1 MSAPSVLPPS
11 LVRLLARPAPPG
23 TLSDLK
29 HVVFVMQEN
38 RSFDHYF
45 GRMRGVRGYGD
56 RNAVPTRALRPI
68 FEQDGILPFP
78 VREAAERAGAD
89 PMLLD
94 SHDHSWLGTQ
104 NAWAVGWND
113 AWVPNKGP
121 STMAYYDREDL
132 PFHYELADAFTI
144 CDAYHCSVLS
154 STTPNRNYHVS
165 GHTGHEP
172 GTEQRAVDNGAC
184 EEDGHRGYS
193 WTTVPELLT
202 RAGHSWQV
210 YQEWDNYQC
219 NNLEFF
225 AAFKAVMAKLGQS
238 SMHSFY
244 EKVRASEDPAPMLA
258 ELEER
263 AARLDPAD
271 RVLYD
276 RALRRTRTGG
286 LGEWFAA
293 DVAAGRLPAVSYVVT
308 SLADSEHPEGSSA
321 VESGKVVY
329 RILDAL
335 ASSPEVWASTAV
347 FVTYDE
353 NDGFF
358 DHVPPPVPPDGTP
371 GEFVAGRPIG
381 LGMRVPM
388 IVISPWSVGGHVCS
402 QTFDHSSTVR
412 FLETWL
418 GIRAPDISAWRRTV
432 AGDLTSAFD
441 FTRPEAWPAP
451 ETPVPDIPESAS
463 PGRSASPDQGIPPVR
478 DISLVQSTSHAQG
491 TLAAQSGQDIL
502 TVPDV
507 PFVQGISAGQGAP
520 TGRWYPEVPAEQRMP
535 RGEPGVRPARVL
547 PYRPDASART
557 SGRAVEIAMSNTGTE
572 SAHLALYG
580 YMGELARP
588 LHFDVLGHARE
599 VVYFP
604 CPTYV
609 LVLTGPN
616 GFRREFRG
624 GTSDPVETSSVIDA
638 AARTIEIVVVNTG
651 DEPADVTISPL
662 AYGGTAR
669 TLRLA
674 SRATARVPWRAA
686 TGWYDLWITVAGDTA
701 FARRLMGHIENG
713 EPGVTG

>member
-11 LVRLLARPAPPG
+11 LVRLLARSAPPG

-56 RNAVPTRALRPI
+56 RNAVSTRALRPI
-68 FEQDGILPFP
+68 FEQDGVLPFS
-78 VREAAERAGAD
+78 VREAAGRAGAD

-94 SHDHSWLGTQ
+94 THDHSWLGTQ
-104 NAWAVGWND
+104 NAWAMGWND

-121 STMAYYDREDL
+121 STMAYYDREDI
-132 PFHYELADAFTI
+132 PFHYALADAFTI

-184 EEDGHRGYS
+184 EEDGHPGYS
-193 WTTVPELLT
+193 WTTAPELLT

-225 AAFKAVMAKLGQS
+225 ATFKAVMAKLGQS

-263 AARLDPAD
+263 VARLGPAD

-286 LGEWFAA
+286 LGDWFAA
-293 DVAAGRLPAVSYVVT
+293 DVAAGRLPEVSYVVT

-321 VESGKVVY
+321 VESGKVVH

-371 GEFVAGRPIG
+371 GEFVGSRPVG

-388 IVISPWSVGGHVCS
+388 IVVSPWSVGGHVCS

-418 GIRAPDISAWRRTV
+418 GIEAPDIGAWRRTV

-441 FTRPEAWPAP
+441 FARPEAWPAP
-451 ETPVPDIPESAS
+451 EQPEAPEAPEALETPVTGVPENAS
-463 PGRSASPDQGIPPVR
+463 PAPASP
-478 DISLVQSTSHAQG
+478 A
-491 TLAAQSGQDIL
+491 
-502 TVPDV
+502 
-507 PFVQGISAGQGAP
+507 
-520 TGRWYPEVPAEQRMP
+520 GRWYPEAPAEQRMP
-535 RGEPGVRPARVL
+535 VAEPGVRPARAL

-557 SGRAVEIAMSNTGTE
+557 GGRAVEITMSNTGTE

-588 LHFDVLGHARE
+588 LHFDVLGQARE

-604 CPTYV
+604 CPTYA

-624 GTSDPVETSSVIDA
+624 GTDDPVEVSSVIDA
-638 AARTIEIVVVNTG
+638 ATRTIEIVAVNTG
-651 DEPADVTISPL
+651 GEPADLTISPL

-669 TLRLA
+669 TLRIA
-674 SRATARVPWRAA
+674 ARDTARVPWRAA
-686 TGWYDLWITVAGDTA
+686 TGWYDLWITVAGDTG

>member
-1 MSAPSVLPPS
+1 MSAPSVLPPA

-23 TLSDLK
+23 TLSDLE

-56 RNAVPTRALRPI
+56 RNAVSTRALRPV
-68 FEQDGILPFP
+68 FEQDGVLPFSL
-78 VREAAERAGAD
+78 REAAGRAGAD

-94 SHDHSWLGTQ
+94 THDHSWLGTQ
-104 NAWAVGWND
+104 NAWAMGWND

-132 PFHYELADAFTI
+132 PFHYALADAFTI

-184 EEDGHRGYS
+184 EEDGHPGYS

-263 AARLDPAD
+263 VARLDPAD
-271 RVLYD
+271 RLLHD

-286 LGEWFAA
+286 LGDWFAA
-293 DVAAGRLPAVSYVVT
+293 DVAGGRLPAVSYVVT

-335 ASSPEVWASTAV
+335 ASSPDVWAKTAV

-371 GEFVAGRPIG
+371 GEFVGGRPIG

-388 IVISPWSVGGHVCS
+388 IVVSPWSVGGHVCS

-418 GIRAPDISAWRRTV
+418 GIRAPDISDWRRTV

-441 FTRPEAWPAP
+441 FARPEAWLMPEAP
-451 ETPVPDIPESAS
+451 EKPETSGAPEVPKTPAVPA
-463 PGRSASPDQGIPPVR
+463 A
-478 DISLVQSTSHAQG
+478 AQG
-491 TLAAQSGQDIL
+491 
-502 TVPDV
+502 V
-507 PFVQGISAGQGAP
+507 P
-520 TGRWYPEVPAEQRMP
+520 TGRWYPDAPAEQRMP
-535 RGEPGVRPARVL
+535 GGEPGVRPARAL

-557 SGRAVEIAMSNTGTE
+557 RGRAVEIAMSNTGTE

-580 YMGELARP
+580 YMGELVRP

-604 CPTYV
+604 CPTYA

-624 GTSDPVETSSVIDA
+624 GTDDPVETSSVIDA
-638 AARTIEIVVVNTG
+638 ATRTIEIVVVNTG
-651 DEPADVTISPL
+651 GEPADVTISPL
-662 AYGGTAR
+662 AYGGAAR

-674 SRATARVPWRAA
+674 AGETARVPWRAA
-686 TGWYDLWITVAGDTA
+686 TGWYDLWITVAGDTG

>member
-1 MSAPSVLPPS
+1 MPARSSLPPS
-11 LVRLLARPAPPG
+11 LTRLLERPAPPG
-23 TLSDLK
+23 TISDLK

-56 RNAVPTRALRPI
+56 RNAVSTRAWRPA
-68 FEQDGILPFP
+68 FEQDGVLPFP

-94 SHDHSWLGTQ
+94 THDHTWLGTQ
-104 NAWAVGWND
+104 NAWAMGWND

-121 STMAYYDREDL
+121 STMAYYDRRDL
-132 PFHYELADAFTI
+132 PLHYELADTFTI
-144 CDAYHCSVLS
+144 CDAYHCSLLT
-154 STTPNRNYHVS
+154 STTPNRNYHIS
-165 GHTGHEP
+165 GYTGYEP

-184 EEDGHRGYS
+184 EEDGHPGYS
-193 WTTVPELLT
+193 WITVPELLT
-202 RAGHSWQV
+202 QAGQSWQV

-225 AAFKAVMAKLGQS
+225 AAFKAVMAKLGQT

-258 ELEER
+258 ELEEK

-271 RVLYD
+271 RELYD
-276 RALRRTRTGG
+276 RALRRTGTGG

-321 VESGKVVY
+321 AESGKIIYQV
-329 RILDAL
+329 LDAL
-335 ASSPEVWASTAV
+335 ASNPEVWANTAV
-347 FVTYDE
+347 FITYDE

-371 GEFVAGRPIG
+371 GEFVAGRPLG

-388 IVISPWSVGGHVCS
+388 TVVSPWSVGGYVCS

-418 GIRAPDISAWRRTV
+418 GIKAPDISAWRRTV

-441 FTRPEAWPAP
+441 FAVPEARPAVEAP
-451 ETPVPDIPESAS
+451 AS
-463 PGRSASPDQGIPPVR
+463 GASK
-478 DISLVQSTSHAQG
+478 STSA
-491 TLAAQSGQDIL
+491 
-502 TVPDV
+502 
-507 PFVQGISAGQGAP
+507 
-520 TGRWYPEVPAEQRMP
+520 GRWYPDAPAEQRMP
-535 RGEPGVRPARVL
+535 DQEPGTKPARAL
-547 PYRPDASART
+547 PYRPDASARIR
-557 SGRAVEIAMSNTGTE
+557 GRSVEITMSNAGTE

-580 YMGELARP
+580 YMGELVRP

-599 VVYFP
+599 VIYFP
-604 CPTYV
+604 CPTYA

-624 GTSDPVETSSVIDA
+624 GPDDQIELTSVIDA
-638 AARTIEIVVVNTG
+638 DTRTIEITVVNSG
-651 DEPADVTISPL
+651 ESPVDVTISPL
-662 AYGGTAR
+662 AYGGAPR

-674 SRATARVPWRAA
+674 ARGSARVPWQTE
-686 TGWYDLWITVAGDTA
+686 TGWYDLLVTVTVAGDAGDAA
-701 FARRLMGHIENG
+701 FARRLMGHIENDR
-713 EPGVTG
+713 PGITG

>member
-1 MSAPSVLPPS
+1 MSARSALPPS
-11 LVRLLARPAPPG
+11 LVRLLARPVPPG
-23 TLSDLK
+23 TLSDLE

-56 RNAVPTRALRPI
+56 RNAVSTRALRPV
-68 FEQDGILPFP
+68 FEQDGILPFSL
-78 VREAAERAGAD
+78 REAAERAGAD

-94 SHDHSWLGTQ
+94 THDHSWLGTQ
-104 NAWAVGWND
+104 NAWAMGWND

-165 GHTGHEP
+165 GHTGYEP

-184 EEDGHRGYS
+184 EEDGHPGYS

-263 AARLDPAD
+263 VARLDPAD

-286 LGEWFAA
+286 LGDWFAA

-335 ASSPEVWASTAV
+335 ASSPEVWAKTAV

-371 GEFVAGRPIG
+371 GEFVGGRPIG

-388 IVISPWSVGGHVCS
+388 IVVSPWSVGGHVCS

-418 GIRAPDISAWRRTV
+418 GIRAPDISDWRRTV

-441 FTRPEAWPAP
+441 FARPEAWPTSAAP
-451 ETPVPDIPESAS
+451 EMPDTQGMPGVPVPDASEGAS
-463 PGRSASPDQGIPPVR
+463 PARSTSPDQDAPPVR
-478 DISLVQSTSHAQG
+478 DTSPAPGTASAQ
-491 TLAAQSGQDIL
+491 AI
-502 TVPDV
+502 
-507 PFVQGISAGQGAP
+507 P
-520 TGRWYPEVPAEQRMP
+520 TGRWYPDAPAEQRMP
-535 RGEPGVRPARVL
+535 GREPGVRPARAL

-580 YMGELARP
+580 YMGELVRP

-604 CPTYV
+604 CPTYA

-624 GTSDPVETSSVIDA
+624 GTDDPVETSSVIDA
-638 AARTIEIVVVNTG
+638 ATRTIEVVVVNTG

-662 AYGGTAR
+662 AYGGAAR
-669 TLRLA
+669 ALRLA
-674 SRATARVPWRAA
+674 AGETARVPWRAA
-686 TGWYDLWITVAGDTA
+686 TGWYDLWITVAGDTG

>member
-1 MSAPSVLPPS
+1 MSARSALPPS

-56 RNAVPTRALRPI
+56 RNAVSTRALRPV
-68 FEQDGILPFP
+68 FEQDGILPFS
-78 VREAAERAGAD
+78 VREAAGRAGAD

-94 SHDHSWLGTQ
+94 THDHSWLGTQ
-104 NAWAVGWND
+104 NAWAMGWND

-132 PFHYELADAFTI
+132 PFHYGLADAFTI

-184 EEDGHRGYS
+184 EEDGHPGYS

-263 AARLDPAD
+263 VARLDPAD
-271 RVLYD
+271 RLLYD

-286 LGEWFAA
+286 LGDWFAA

-371 GEFVAGRPIG
+371 GEFVGGRPIG

-388 IVISPWSVGGHVCS
+388 IVVSPWSVGGHVCS

-418 GIRAPDISAWRRTV
+418 GIRAPDISDWRRTV

-441 FTRPEAWPAP
+441 FARPEAWPTP
-451 ETPVPDIPESAS
+451 ETPEKPETSGALEVPKTPAV
-463 PGRSASPDQGIPPVR
+463 PAA
-478 DISLVQSTSHAQG
+478 AQG
-491 TLAAQSGQDIL
+491 
-502 TVPDV
+502 V
-507 PFVQGISAGQGAP
+507 P
-520 TGRWYPEVPAEQRMP
+520 TGRWYPDAPAEQRMP
-535 RGEPGVRPARVL
+535 GGEPGVRPARAL

-580 YMGELARP
+580 YMGELVRP

-604 CPTYV
+604 CPTYA

-624 GTSDPVETSSVIDA
+624 GTDDPVETSSVIDA
-638 AARTIEIVVVNTG
+638 ATRTIEIVVVNTG

-662 AYGGTAR
+662 AYGGAAR

-674 SRATARVPWRAA
+674 AGETARVPWRAA
-686 TGWYDLWITVAGDTA
+686 TGWYDLWITVAGDTG

>member
-1 MSAPSVLPPS
+1 MSAPSALPPS

-23 TLSDLK
+23 GLSDLK

-56 RNAVPTRALRPI
+56 RNAVSTRALRPI
-68 FEQDGILPFP
+68 FEQDGILPFSL
-78 VREAAERAGAD
+78 REAAERAGAD

-94 SHDHSWLGTQ
+94 THDHTWLGTQ
-104 NAWAVGWND
+104 NAWAMGWND

-121 STMAYYDREDL
+121 STMAYYDRGDL

-165 GHTGHEP
+165 GHTGDEP

-184 EEDGHRGYS
+184 EEDGHPGYT

-202 RAGHSWQV
+202 EAGHSWQV

-219 NNLEFF
+219 NNFEFF
-225 AAFKAVMAKLGQS
+225 ATFKAVMAKLGQS

-244 EKVRASEDPAPMLA
+244 EKVRASEDPARMLA
-258 ELEER
+258 ELEEKV
-263 AARLDPAD
+263 ARLDPAD
-271 RVLYD
+271 RALYD

-286 LGEWFAA
+286 LGDWFAA

-371 GEFVAGRPIG
+371 GEFVGGRPIG

-388 IVISPWSVGGHVCS
+388 IVVSPWSVGGHVCS

-418 GIRAPDISAWRRTV
+418 GIEAPDIGAWRRTV

-441 FTRPEAWPAP
+441 FARPEAWPTPMTP
-451 ETPVPDIPESAS
+451 EINVPEGAASAQ
-463 PGRSASPDQGIPPVR
+463 GALTDQ
-478 DISLVQSTSHAQG
+478 DISADRDAQVV
-491 TLAAQSGQDIL
+491 QDIS
-502 TVPDV
+502 TGRDAQV
-507 PFVQGISAGQGAP
+507 VQGVAA
-520 TGRWYPEVPAEQRMP
+520 GRWYPDAPAEQRMP
-535 RGEPGVRPARVL
+535 CAEPGVRPARAL

-557 SGRAVEIAMSNTGTE
+557 GGRAVEITMSNTGTE

-580 YMGELARP
+580 YMGELVRP
-588 LHFDVLGHARE
+588 MHFDVLGQVRE

-604 CPTYV
+604 CPTYA

-624 GTSDPVETSSVIDA
+624 GTDDRVEMSSVIDA
-638 AARTIEIVVVNTG
+638 ATRTIEITVVNTG
-651 DEPADVTISPL
+651 NRPADVTILPL

-669 TLRLA
+669 TLRVVSQGA
-674 SRATARVPWRAA
+674 ARMPWRAA
-686 TGWYDLWITVAGDTA
+686 TGWYDLWITVAGDTG

-713 EPGVTG
+713 EPSVTG

>member
-11 LVRLLARPAPPG
+11 LVRLLARPVPPG

-45 GRMRGVRGYGD
+45 GRMRGVRGYED
-56 RNAVPTRALRPI
+56 RNAVSTRALRPV
-68 FEQDGILPFP
+68 FEQDGVLPFSL
-78 VREAAERAGAD
+78 REAAGRVGAD

-94 SHDHSWLGTQ
+94 THDHSWLGTQ
-104 NAWAVGWND
+104 NAWAMGWND

-121 STMAYYDREDL
+121 STMAYHDRQDI
-132 PFHYELADAFTI
+132 PFHYGLADAFTI

-184 EEDGHRGYS
+184 EEDGHPGYS

-225 AAFKAVMAKLGQS
+225 AAFKVVMAKLGQS

-263 AARLDPAD
+263 VARLDPAD
-271 RVLYD
+271 RLLHD

-286 LGEWFAA
+286 LGDWFAA

-347 FVTYDE
+347 FITYDE

-358 DHVPPPVPPDGTP
+358 DHVPPPVPPEGTP

-388 IVISPWSVGGHVCS
+388 IVVSPWSVGGHVCS

-441 FTRPEAWPAP
+441 FARPAAWPTPDSP
-451 ETPVPDIPESAS
+451 ETPGAPGAPEVWEVPVSGVPESA
-463 PGRSASPDQGIPPVR
+463 G
-478 DISLVQSTSHAQG
+478 
-491 TLAAQSGQDIL
+491 
-502 TVPDV
+502 VPA
-507 PFVQGISAGQGAP
+507 PTRGAL
-520 TGRWYPEVPAEQRMP
+520 TGRWYPEAPAEQRMP
-535 RGEPGVRPARVL
+535 GREPGVRPARAL
-547 PYRPDASART
+547 PYRPEASART

-580 YMGELARP
+580 YMGELVRP

-604 CPTYV
+604 CPTYA

-624 GTSDPVETSSVIDA
+624 GTDDPVETSSLIDA
-638 AARTIEIVVVNTG
+638 ATRTIEIAVVNIG

-674 SRATARVPWRAA
+674 AGETARVPWRAA
-686 TGWYDLWITVAGDTA
+686 TGWYDLWLTVAGDTG

-713 EPGVTG
+713 EPGITG

>member
-1 MSAPSVLPPS
+1 MPARSSLPPS
-11 LVRLLARPAPPG
+11 LTRLLERPAPPG
-23 TLSDLK
+23 TLADLK

-56 RNAVPTRALRPI
+56 RNAVSTRAWRPA
-68 FEQDGILPFP
+68 FEQDGVLPFP
-78 VREAAERAGAD
+78 VREAAERAGTD

-94 SHDHSWLGTQ
+94 THDHTWLGTQ
-104 NAWAVGWND
+104 NAWAMGWND

-121 STMAYYDREDL
+121 STMAYYDRRDL
-132 PFHYELADAFTI
+132 PLHYELADTFTI
-144 CDAYHCSVLS
+144 CDAYHCSLLT
-154 STTPNRNYHVS
+154 STTPNRNYHIS
-165 GHTGHEP
+165 GYTGYEP
-172 GTEQRAVDNGAC
+172 GTEQRVVDNGAC
-184 EEDGHRGYS
+184 EEDGHPGYS
-193 WTTVPELLT
+193 WITVPELLT
-202 RAGHSWQV
+202 QAGQSWQV

-225 AAFKAVMAKLGQS
+225 AAFKAVMAKLGQT

-258 ELEER
+258 ELEEK

-271 RVLYD
+271 RELYD
-276 RALRRTRTGG
+276 RALRRTGTGG

-321 VESGKVVY
+321 VESGKVIYQV
-329 RILDAL
+329 LDAL
-335 ASSPEVWASTAV
+335 ASRPEVWANTAV
-347 FVTYDE
+347 FITYDE

-371 GEFVAGRPIG
+371 GEFVAGRPLG

-388 IVISPWSVGGHVCS
+388 TVVSPWSVGGYVCS

-418 GIRAPDISAWRRTV
+418 GIKAPDISAWRRTV

-441 FTRPEAWPAP
+441 FAAPRARPAV
-451 ETPVPDIPESAS
+451 ETPVSGASKSAS
-463 PGRSASPDQGIPPVR
+463 V
-478 DISLVQSTSHAQG
+478 
-491 TLAAQSGQDIL
+491 
-502 TVPDV
+502 
-507 PFVQGISAGQGAP
+507 
-520 TGRWYPEVPAEQRMP
+520 GRWYPDVPAEQRMP
-535 RGEPGVRPARVL
+535 DQEPGTKPARAL
-547 PYRPDASART
+547 PYRPDASARIR
-557 SGRAVEIAMSNTGTE
+557 GRSVEITMSNTGTE

-580 YMGELARP
+580 YMGELVRP

-599 VVYFP
+599 VIYFP
-604 CPTYV
+604 CPTYA

-624 GTSDPVETSSVIDA
+624 GTDDPIELTSVIDA
-638 AARTIEIVVVNTG
+638 ATRTIEITVVNG
-651 DEPADVTISPL
+651 GESPVDVTISPL
-662 AYGGTAR
+662 AYGGAPR

-674 SRATARVPWRAA
+674 ARGSARVPWQTAI
-686 TGWYDLWITVAGDTA
+686 GWYDLLVTVAGDTGDTS

-713 EPGVTG
+713 KPNITG

>member
-1 MSAPSVLPPS
+1 MSAPSALPPS

-23 TLSDLK
+23 TLSDLE

-56 RNAVPTRALRPI
+56 RNAVSTRALRPV
-68 FEQDGILPFP
+68 FEQDGILPFSL
-78 VREAAERAGAD
+78 REAAGRAGAD

-94 SHDHSWLGTQ
+94 THDHSWLGTQ
-104 NAWAVGWND
+104 NAWAMGWND

-121 STMAYYDREDL
+121 STMAYYDRDDL
-132 PFHYELADAFTI
+132 PFHYELADTFTI

-184 EEDGHRGYS
+184 EEDGHPGYS

-225 AAFKAVMAKLGQS
+225 ATFKAVMAKLGQS

-263 AARLDPAD
+263 VAHLDPAD

-286 LGEWFAA
+286 LGDWFAA

-335 ASSPEVWASTAV
+335 ASSPEVWAKTAV

-371 GEFVAGRPIG
+371 GEFVGGRPIG

-388 IVISPWSVGGHVCS
+388 IVVSPWSVGGHVCS

-441 FTRPEAWPAP
+441 FARPEAWLAP
-451 ETPVPDIPESAS
+451 ETPE
-463 PGRSASPDQGIPPVR
+463 
-478 DISLVQSTSHAQG
+478 TSGALEVLKTPTAPAAAQG
-491 TLAAQSGQDIL
+491 
-502 TVPDV
+502 V
-507 PFVQGISAGQGAP
+507 P
-520 TGRWYPEVPAEQRMP
+520 TGRWYPDAPAEQRMP
-535 RGEPGVRPARVL
+535 GREPGVRPARAL
-547 PYRPDASART
+547 PYRPEASART

-580 YMGELARP
+580 YMGELVRP

-604 CPTYV
+604 CPTYA

-624 GTSDPVETSSVIDA
+624 GTDDPVETSSVIDA
-638 AARTIEIVVVNTG
+638 ATRTIEVVVVNTG

-662 AYGGTAR
+662 AYGGAAR

-674 SRATARVPWRAA
+674 AGETARVPWRAA
-686 TGWYDLWITVAGDTA
+686 TGWYDLWITVAGDTG

>member
-45 GRMRGVRGYGD
+45 GRMRGVRGYED
-56 RNAVPTRALRPI
+56 RNAVSTRALRPV
-68 FEQDGILPFP
+68 FEQDGILPFSL
-78 VREAAERAGAD
+78 REAAERAGAD

-94 SHDHSWLGTQ
+94 THDHSWLGTQ
-104 NAWAVGWND
+104 NAWATGWND

-121 STMAYYDREDL
+121 STMAYYDRDDI

-144 CDAYHCSVLS
+144 CDAYHCSALS

-184 EEDGHRGYS
+184 EEDGHPGYS

-225 AAFKAVMAKLGQS
+225 ATFKAVMAKLGQS

-263 AARLDPAD
+263 VARLDPAD
-271 RVLYD
+271 RLLHD

-286 LGEWFAA
+286 LGDWFAA

-347 FVTYDE
+347 FITYDE

-358 DHVPPPVPPDGTP
+358 DHVPPPVPPEGTP

-388 IVISPWSVGGHVCS
+388 IVVSPWSVGGHVCS

-441 FTRPEAWPAP
+441 FARPEAWPTP
-451 ETPVPDIPESAS
+451 DSPDPLETP
-463 PGRSASPDQGIPPVR
+463 
-478 DISLVQSTSHAQG
+478 
-491 TLAAQSGQDIL
+491 
-502 TVPDV
+502 
-507 PFVQGISAGQGAP
+507 GAP
-520 TGRWYPEVPAEQRMP
+520 GGREVP
-535 RGEPGVRPARVL
+535 V
-547 PYRPDASART
+547 
-557 SGRAVEIAMSNTGTE
+557 SGGPEGD
-572 SAHLALYG
+572 
-580 YMGELARP
+580 LARP
-588 LHFDVLGHARE
+588 EHLGHPGRTDRPLVPRSPRRAADARQG
-599 VVYFP
+599 
-604 CPTYV
+604 
-609 LVLTGPN
+609 TGRQARPRVAVPARCL
-616 GFRREFRG
+616 GADQWPRRRDRDEQHRYGERTPGAVRLHGRARPAAALRRARPRPRG
-624 GTSDPVETSSVIDA
+624 GLLPVSHLRPRPHRAERLPQGVPGRDG
-638 AARTIEIVVVNTG
+638 RPGG
-651 DEPADVTISPL
+651 DVQRDRRGHADD
-662 AYGGTAR
+662 R
-669 TLRLA
+669 
-674 SRATARVPWRAA
+674 
-686 TGWYDLWITVAGDTA
+686 D
-701 FARRLMGHIENG
+701 RRRQHR
-713 EPGVTG
+713 